1 MRPRLALAAT
11 TLALLAGC
19 ASDPYYGGY
28 GGYSYYERPYY
39 DRPYDARPYAGPSY
53 YYGDGY
59 PYYVTPGV
67 GGSVYFQYRDD
78 DRYRHDG
85 RRHRD
90 GRDDS
95 DGRRDDGWRDRDR
108 DADRPAGRAEAGS
121 YNGEVLAPGAGRPAQ
136 PPGERAGRPR

>member
-11 TLALLAGC
+11 TLALVAGC

-28 GGYSYYERPYY
+28 GGYTYYERPYV
-39 DRPYDARPYAGPSY
+39 GPTY

-67 GGSVYFQYRDD
+67 GGSVYFHYRDD
-78 DRYRHDG
+78 GRHRHDG
-85 RRHRD
+85 RRHWDRD
-90 GRDDS
+90 DDAGRDR
-95 DGRRDDGWRDRDR
+95 G
-108 DADRPAGRAEAGS
+108 PAGRAEVGS